1 MSSRKKTW
9 LLLIAIMVLAAFFRI
24 YDTKNLPPGLYPDE
38 AMNGNNALESIT
50 TGEYKVFYPENNGRE
65 GLFINVQ
72 ALFLKFL
79 IPTRGTPEPWM
90 LRLPSVIF
98 GILTVL
104 GVYFLAKELFGYEI
118 RKGYEGTKNS
128 PENNSYIRNKFAFRS
143 EYIALLSAFFMATSF
158 WHVNFSRIGF
168 RAIMAPFFLTW
179 ALYFLLKSFRVLS
192 ARRFTLYA
200 VLGGISFGLGFYSYI
215 AYRAT
220 PLLVFLIAII
230 YWWKNKEWSIRRK
243 FLLSTFYFLLF
254 TIIVAAPLG
263 IYFLENPADFFGRTG
278 QISIFESATPLK
290 DLGLNILKTAGQF
303 NFYGDGNWRHNIAGA
318 PELSWPMGIF
328 FLVGAVLA
336 LVALVRKTKP
346 DDEDFKRFGMLF
358 LWLIIAALPVVVS
371 NEGIPHAL
379 RSILMIPAV
388 MILAG
393 FGAYSFFNLISAS
406 ISPTISRF
414 FVFVVVVVIVIVSY
428 NDYFIRWAK
437 NPEVAGAF
445 NANYIQLGREINA
458 LPKDVPKYVIVET
471 GGVSVRN
478 IPMPAQT
485 VMFITDSFREKSR
498 REKNIVYLT
507 EPNINAVPA
516 DAKVFK
522 IK

>member
-1 MSSRKKTW
+1 M
-9 LLLIAIMVLAAFFRI
+9 
-24 YDTKNLPPGLYPDE
+24 
-38 AMNGNNALESIT
+38 
-50 TGEYKVFYPENNGRE
+50 
-65 GLFINVQ
+65 
-72 ALFLKFL
+72 
-79 IPTRGTPEPWM
+79 
-90 LRLPSVIF
+90 
-98 GILTVL
+98 
-104 GVYFLAKELFGYEI
+104 
-118 RKGYEGTKNS
+118 
-128 PENNSYIRNKFAFRS
+128 
-143 EYIALLSAFFMATSF
+143 
-158 WHVNFSRIGF
+158 
-168 RAIMAPFFLTW
+168 
-179 ALYFLLKSFRVLS
+179 
-192 ARRFTLYA
+192 
-200 VLGGISFGLGFYSYI
+200 
-215 AYRAT
+215 
-220 PLLVFLIAII
+220 
-230 YWWKNKEWSIRRK
+230 
-243 FLLSTFYFLLF
+243 
-254 TIIVAAPLG
+254 LG
-263 IYFLENPADFFGRTG
+263 IYFLETPAGFFGRTG